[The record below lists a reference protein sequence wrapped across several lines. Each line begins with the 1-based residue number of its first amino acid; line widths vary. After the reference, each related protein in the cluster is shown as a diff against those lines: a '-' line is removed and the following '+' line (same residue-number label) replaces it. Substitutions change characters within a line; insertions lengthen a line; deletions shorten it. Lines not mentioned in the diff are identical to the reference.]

1 MSATRPTTRK
11 RRLILHAGTHK
22 TASSDIQCRLRRS
35 AALLEQQQ
43 IIYRFPETERWHFK
57 QLVKAMSKDSWSPWQ
72 SYLQRWSKTDAD
84 VLISAEQFAPQL
96 TRPEAI
102 RSLQRITAEHGF
114 ELTIIIFIRSQL
126 DYINSRYGYS
136 LKRFYHSKTF
146 AEYVEDVLRGDRV
159 IRVNQEPEGKKKR
172 SDIFDFW
179 NYFAALLQEQSHGLD
194 VRFIPFR
201 QTHADP
207 FIQLLQTLKLDPSL
221 PWAQRKESS
230 LNQRTGPRGTWLAR
244 ELSRRLKH
252 HRISPETISGSTAII
267 PREVEFR
274 GWKDGSFWGF
284 DAALAHRV
292 QNHFKASNDL
302 FAQAVWGHRWSNI
315 FVHDGALLDR
325 AENSFVPSGPEE
337 SVRMHRIADHLLLR
351 IHRRQTQRPLH
362 GLRELVER
370 QLSRLI

>member
-1 MSATRPTTRK
+1 MSATRPTAQK

-72 SYLQRWSKTDAD
+72 SYLQRWSNTNAD

-102 RSLQRITAEHGF
+102 RTLQRITAEHGF

-146 AEYVEDVLRGDRV
+146 AEYVEDVLQGDLV
-159 IRVNQEPEGKKKR
+159 IRANQEPEGKKKR

-179 NYFAALLQEQSHGLD
+179 NYFTALLQEQSHGLD

-201 QTHADP
+201 QTHTDP
-207 FIQLLQTLKLDPSL
+207 FIQLLHTLKLDPSL
-221 PWAQRKESS
+221 AWAQRKESS

-244 ELSRRLKH
+244 ELSRRLKR

-302 FAQAVWGHRWSNI
+302 FAQAVWGNRWSNI
-315 FVHDGALLDR
+315 FVHDSALLHR

-337 SVRMHRIADHLLLR
+337 SVQMHRIADHLLLR